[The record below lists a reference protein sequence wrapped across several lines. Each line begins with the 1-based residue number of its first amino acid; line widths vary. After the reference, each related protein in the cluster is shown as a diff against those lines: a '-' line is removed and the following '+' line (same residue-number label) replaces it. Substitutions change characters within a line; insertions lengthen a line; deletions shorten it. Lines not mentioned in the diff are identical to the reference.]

1 MKTKIIVFAVL
12 LLVITTAFIS
22 MGKFQVTTGPHGG
35 RLQEAEKFN
44 IEVNTSNSE
53 FYAYLLNKQYKP
65 ISNKGVTCEIRFL
78 FPDNTN
84 LDVTLKPYQED
95 GFRIESSISG
105 YHSYRVIFNA
115 FGENISA
122 KFVNQINIV
131 QKK

>member
-22 MGKFQVTTGPHGG
+22 TDKFQVTTGPHGG
-35 RLQEAEKFN
+35 RLQQAEKFN
-44 IEVNTSNSE
+44 IEANASFSE
-53 FYAYLLNKQYKP
+53 FYTYLLDKQLKP
-65 ISNKGVTCEIRFL
+65 ISNKGITCKIRFL
-78 FPDNTN
+78 FSDSTN
-84 LDVTLKPYQED
+84 IDVTLNPYQED
-95 GFRIESSISG
+95 GFRIESSVSG

-122 KFVNQINIV
+122 KFENQINIV

>member
-1 MKTKIIVFAVL
+1 MKTKTIVFAAL

-22 MGKFQVTTGPHGG
+22 MDTFQETTGPHGG
-35 RLQEAEKFN
+35 RLQQVEKFN
-44 IEVNTSNSE
+44 IEVNTVNSE

-65 ISNKGVTCEIRFL
+65 ISNNGVTCKVRFL
-78 FPDNTN
+78 FPDNT
-84 LDVTLKPYQED
+84 DIEVSLKPYQED
-95 GFRIESSISG
+95 GFRIESIVSG

-122 KFVNQINIV
+122 KFENQIAII